1 MMCTKIVML
10 LLSFVLLVGVL
21 KASLKIDTENVI
33 LRSSVLAQVEH
44 GVDTCNIFCTVD
56 ING

>member
-1 MMCTKIVML
+1 ML